1 MGKIRIKKIPT
12 DGEQEKA
19 PEIKKTEKVK
29 ETTPKIKVKNPK
41 EVRLPKGKKGKTR
54 SKQYQSLLSLVEKNR
69 NYPLGDAI
77 DLVKRLSQTKFDA
90 KIEAHVNLGLDLTK
104 PEHKIKVLVDS
115 PTTKPKKEKILV
127 FCSATQAEKLKENQD
142 LVIGDEQTLKEIETG
157 KIDFD
162 KLIATP
168 DWMSRLVSIAKIL
181 GPKGLMP
188 NPKTKTLVDD
198 PSVAL
203 DSNNNSGKKEVKL
216 EKEPII
222 HIAIGKV
229 SDDNEKIKNSLLTL
243 IKAIKVAK
251 PEKMKRN
258 YLKSIY
264 LTPTMGPSVK
274 LDLGSL
280 ET

>member
-1 MGKIRIKKIPT
+1 MKIRSKK
-12 DGEQEKA
+12 
-19 PEIKKTEKVK
+19 
-29 ETTPKIKVKNPK
+29 
-41 EVRLPKGKKGKTR
+41 
-54 SKQYQSLLSLVEKNR
+54 YQSLFSLVEKNR
-69 NYPLGDAI
+69 SYPLDEAI
-77 DLVKRLSQTKFDA
+77 DLVKRVSQTKFDA
-90 KIEAHVNLGLDLTK
+90 RVEAHVNLGLDLTK
-104 PEHKIKVLVDS
+104 PEHKIKVIVDS

-127 FCSATQAEKLKENQD
+127 FCSATQAEKLKVGQD
-142 LVIGDEQTLKEIETG
+142 LVIGDEQTLKEIEAG
-157 KIDFD
+157 KVDFD

-168 DWMSRLVSIAKIL
+168 DWMSRLVSVAKIL

-198 PSVAL
+198 PSIAL
-203 DSNNNSGKKEVKL
+203 KATSSKGQVEIKI

-229 SDDNEKIKNSLLTL
+229 TEDNEKIKSSFQTL
-243 IKAIKVAK
+243 VKAIKVAK

-264 LTPTMGPSVK
+264 LAPTMGPSVK